1 MNPNMEFMGT
11 LKKARVWE
19 VTGIYIYI
27 YIDVLSIYG

>member
-19 VTGIYIYI
+19 AKVYI